1 MKSTTAI
8 LIVWV
13 CLSACFYSYGAD
25 FRLYEV
31 ENGLIY
37 GVISDAQSG
46 APMAFAS
53 AGIRSLNIGATSDT
67 EGRFRLRQVP
77 PGEYEVEFRYLGY
90 KTEVIS
96 VSIRS
101 GEELKLDVKL
111 SPEGVTLQT
120 VEMTAQREGQAA
132 AINQQINSNTIVNV
146 VSKEKLQELPDQNA
160 AEAVG
165 RLAGVSLYRDG
176 GEGQQVT
183 VRGISPR
190 FNNITINGERL
201 PSTDPESRSVDL
213 SMISPDMLAGIELYK
228 ALRPDMDGDAIGGT
242 VNFSIRKAAPG
253 FQVNGRA
260 LGGYNGLKND
270 PQQFRSNLSL
280 SNRFADNK
288 IGIIMTGNFQ
298 RANRSSEFLATDY
311 VYQGVNAQTGEP
323 IIKID
328 NLNLGDKLEVRD
340 RLGGSVTADYT
351 FNKNHE
357 VMLSSSLGYSTREEL
372 RYRRRYRVTNAYQ
385 EFDVRERNGNTLLLS
400 NSLTGK
406 HHFGKLDFTWQG
418 SLSSSDQNTPYS
430 LSGRFRELSAINS
443 QPQNATIEAI
453 PGIFK
458 NTLDKT
464 IMYDSNF
471 ETSKV
476 DEDIRT
482 LQADLKYNFKL
493 SKSINGYFKTGGKY
507 RNFIRARDQSALFIN
522 PYLPVDNPA
531 RQNPELFVKNAAGE
545 ILMVNFLGDY
555 TNDGYYNGKFDILP
569 GTPGLRDTFTTT
581 LQEVD
586 IAAYNALYGTNYQAG
601 QELPYKGQI
610 DIEKIR
616 RFYERYK
623 NADNGYHIN
632 QEADLED
639 YDANESITA
648 GYVMSEVNIGEKLM
662 LMGGLRYENTRQQYT
677 SRSGAPKG
685 EDEGGTGFLELVDVS
700 STQGYDDFLPMAHL
714 RYKAAKW
721 MDVRLAYTRTLARP
735 NFFNLVPWER
745 INVAERIIDRGKPDL
760 LHTNANN
767 YDAFLSFYNKF
778 GLLTLGGF
786 YKELE
791 NIDYVRTRT
800 IVGNDDFKGYS
811 LTEPDNIEGISTVRG
826 LEIDLQA
833 NLRPLGGFWNGIIIG
848 ANLTLA
854 RSQTYYPLFDVET
867 TFIPTPPFFVTIVT
881 DTVRSGPIVG
891 QANIIANATLGY
903 ERKGFSGRISMIYQS
918 SALSPGN
925 PGIGS
930 SGSGVGAIPEEDFYD
945 ASFMRFDL
953 ALKQRI
959 DKKGKWTVMFN
970 MNNITNT
977 PERAFQG
984 TINQLQEEEFFGFT
998 ADLGLMFKFSK

>member
-1 MKSTTAI
+1 MKCLYKHLLI
-8 LIVWV
+8 LFWPVFFAAPSVWAV
-13 CLSACFYSYGAD
+13 QP
-25 FRLYEV
+25 
-31 ENGLIY
+31 ENGSIY
-37 GVISDAQSG
+37 GIITDGQSG
-46 APMAFAS
+46 QPLAYAA
-53 AGIRSLNIGATSDT
+53 AGIRSLNIGTTSDAQ
-67 EGRFRLRQVP
+67 GRFRLIQIP
-77 PGEYEVEFRYLGY
+77 PGNYDVEFRYLGY
-90 KTEVIS
+90 KTDTIQVT
-96 VSIRS
+96 VNS
-101 GEELKLDVKL
+101 GEEVQLEVVL

-120 VEMTAQREGQAA
+120 VELTAQREGQAA
-132 AINQQINSNTIVNV
+132 AINQQINANTIVNV

-228 ALRPDMDGDAIGGT
+228 AIRPDMDGDAIGGT
-242 VNFSIRKAAPG
+242 VNFSIRKASSG
-253 FQVNGRA
+253 FQMNGRA
-260 LGGYNGLKND
+260 MGGYNGLKND
-270 PQQFRSNLSL
+270 PTLFRSNLSV
-280 SNRFADNK
+280 SNRFAKDK
-288 IGIIMTGNFQ
+288 IGIIATGNFQ
-298 RANRSSEFLATDY
+298 RANRSSEFLSTDY
-311 VYQGVNAQTGEP
+311 VYQGVNAQTGTP

-328 NLNLGDKLEVRD
+328 NLNLGDRLETRD
-340 RLGGSVTADYT
+340 RTGGSITADYT

-357 VMLSSSLGYSTREEL
+357 ILLSSSMGYSTRDEL

-385 EFDVRERNGNTLLLS
+385 EFDVLKRNSSTLLLS
-400 NSLTGK
+400 NSLSGK
-406 HHFGKLDFTWQG
+406 HHFGSLDFTWQG
-418 SLSSSDQNTPYS
+418 SVSSSDQNTPYA
-430 LSGRFRELSAINS
+430 LSGRFRELSAISS
-443 QPQNATIEAI
+443 QPKDNTIESI

-458 NTLDKT
+458 NSLSRT
-464 IMYDSNF
+464 IMYDSQF

-482 LQADLKYNFKL
+482 FQADLKHNFKL
-493 SKSINGYFKTGGKY
+493 SNKINGYVKAGGKY
-507 RNFIRARDQSALFIN
+507 RNFIRARDQSAVFIN

-531 RQNPELFVKNAAGE
+531 LDNPELFIRNAAGE
-545 ILMVNFLGDY
+545 ILMANFIGDY
-555 TNDGYYNGKFDILP
+555 TNDGYYGGKFDILP
-569 GTPGLRDTFTTT
+569 GTSAQRDTFLTPV
-581 LQEVD
+581 QGVD
-586 IAAYNALYGTNYQAG
+586 LAAYNALFGTSYKEGDQI
-601 QELPYKGQI
+601 PYKGHI
-610 DIEKIR
+610 DMDKIR

-623 NADNGYHIN
+623 DADNGYHIN

-639 YDANESITA
+639 YDANETITA
-648 GYVMSEVNIGEKLM
+648 GYAMTEINFGERLM
-662 LMGGLRYENTRQQYT
+662 LMGGVRYENTHQEYT
-677 SRSGAPKG
+677 SRTGSPKG
-685 EDEGGTGFLELVDVS
+685 EDEGGTGFLDLVDVS

-714 RYKAAKW
+714 RYKATRW
-721 MDVRLAYTRTLARP
+721 MDLRLAYTRTLARP

-745 INVAERIIDRGKPDL
+745 INVAERVIDRGKPDL

-778 GLLTLGGF
+778 GLLTIGGF

-800 IVGNDDFKGYS
+800 IVDGGDFKGFS
-811 LTEPDNIEGISTVRG
+811 VTEPDNVDGISTVRG
-826 LEIDLQA
+826 VEIDLQA
-833 NLRPLGGFWNGIIIG
+833 NLRPLGGFWSGIIIG

-891 QANIIANATLGY
+891 QANVIGNFTLGY

-918 SALSPGN
+918 AALSPGN

-930 SGSGVGAIPEEDFYD
+930 SGSGVGSIPEEDYYD
-945 ASFMRFDL
+945 ASFTRFDL

-970 MNNITNT
+970 MNNISNT

-984 TINQLQEEEFFGFT
+984 TINQLQQEEFYGFT